1 MDNPIIHSILSVYG
15 TNNAEVFNVKIDLTD
30 SQGFRSIDY
39 YCSTPNDP
47 FGVNPTIRQWLFE
60 NQGDYEILPPLHLEN
75 NDYIKTPKTIA
86 LSKLSITDGLVEGFT
101 VDSALSGGFQVDTG
115 KFMMF
120 FAAPQPDINYIVNVF
135 DGGLFRCYVQPEDYA
150 EDYFIVT
157 TTTLSG
163 DPSDPACLSIII
175 MRAE

>member
-1 MDNPIIHSILSVYG
+1 MTQRFFVDQSGNYLGGYDGPDDDMPEQFVNAIEVPFSP
-15 TNNAEVFNVKIDLTD
+15 NNA
-30 SQGFRSIDY
+30 SQTWNFQENNYGPEPY
-39 YCSTPNDP
+39 KAK
-47 FGVNPTIRQWLFE
+47 NPT
-60 NQGDYEILPPLHLEN
+60 
-75 NDYIKTPKTIA
+75 TIA

-101 VDSALSGGFQVDTG
+101 VDSALSGGFQIDTG

-163 DPSDPACLSIII
+163 EPSDPACLSIII